1 MLPTGCAILPMLV
14 ASCLNGRVSTL
25 AELRELIARHLDQD
39 VLPGVTVKAS
49 TTPTEPMPAVSQP
62 AFAVVAQGTKRTMLA
77 DRVFEYGAG
86 QYFLVSLEL
95 PVTGHV
101 VRASAEEPY
110 LVFGLTLRPAL
121 IASLLLESP
130 AGGREPE
137 RGPDALGIGV
147 SEVTGELLDPIV
159 RLLRLL
165 DRPADI
171 PVLAAAAEREIT
183 WRLITGAQGAMV
195 RRIGL
200 ADSRLSQISRA
211 IRWIREHY
219 ADLFRIED
227 AARVAGMS
235 VTSFYRHFHAATAM
249 SPLQYQKQIRL
260 QEARARLIAQ
270 PHDVAAVGFAVGYE
284 SASQFSHE
292 YRRLF
297 GRPPG
302 QDIARLQAVPA
313 ADRIVVKGWRPP

>member
-1 MLPTGCAILPMLV
+1 MPSLT
-14 ASCLNGRVSTL
+14 
-25 AELRELIARHLDQD
+25 ELRELITRHLDQGA
-39 VLPGVTVKAS
+39 LPGVQVKAS
-49 TTPTEPMPAVSQP
+49 ATPTEPMPAVSGP
-62 AFAVVAQGTKRTMLA
+62 AFALVVQGAKRTMLA

-86 QYFLVSLEL
+86 EYFLATLEL

-101 VRASAEEPY
+101 LRASAEEPF
-110 LVFGLTLRPAL
+110 LVFGLTLRPEL

-130 AGGREPE
+130 AGAGAAD
-137 RGPDALGIGV
+137 RGADALGIGV
-147 SEVTGELLDPIV
+147 SEATDELLDPIV

-171 PVLAAAAEREIT
+171 PVLAAAAEREIV
-183 WRLITGAQGAMV
+183 WRLITGAQGEMV
-195 RRIGL
+195 RRVGL

-219 ADLFRIED
+219 ADLFRVED

-235 VTSFYRHFHAATAM
+235 VTSFYRHFHAITAM

-260 QEARARLIAQ
+260 QEARARLVAQ
-270 PHDVAAVGFAVGYE
+270 PDDVAAVGFAVGYE
-284 SASQFSHE
+284 SASQFSRE

-302 QDIARLQAVPA
+302 QDVARLQALPA
-313 ADRIVVKGWRPP
+313 ADRLAV